1 MLAGFAPVRF
11 IVGAS
16 LRVGSSARVKQIC
29 AGYEQNVHKTIRPQ
43 FSCEEI
49 DNLVVRIL
57 EHGSVHMVRRI
68 CIHDTYRD
76 PIQELITQSGGFAGV
91 AGRFRTRHAAPVL
104 PEPNRVLILYTQ
116 L

>member
-1 MLAGFAPVRF
+1 MLAGIAPVRF
-11 IVGAS
+11 IVGVP

-43 FSCEEI
+43 FSCEGI

-57 EHGSVHMVRRI
+57 ENGSVHMVRRI
-68 CIHDTYRD
+68 CIHDTYRG
-76 PIQELITQSGGFAGV
+76 PIREFITQSGEFVGV
-91 AGRFRTRHAAPVL
+91 AGRFRTRYAAPVL